1 MKRGHQW
8 GFAIR
13 WLMLPVAVI
22 LILVIFAGALDDL
35 NTDRAEEDQRQ
46 LEQVLRR
53 GCMTCYAA
61 EGIYP
66 PNLDYLEEHYGIQID
81 RERYTVYYD
90 IFGSNLMPEITVL
103 ENER

>member
-1 MKRGHQW
+1 
-8 GFAIR
+8 
-13 WLMLPVAVI
+13 MLPVALI
-22 LILVIFAGALDDL
+22 LILVLFAGMLDEL
-35 NTDRAEEDQRQ
+35 ESDRAEENQHQ
-46 LEQVLRR
+46 LEQILRR
-53 GCMTCYAA
+53 GCMTCYAS

>member
-1 MKRGHQW
+1 
-8 GFAIR
+8 
-13 WLMLPVAVI
+13 MLPVALI
-22 LILVIFAGALDDL
+22 LILVLFAGMLDELESDC
-35 NTDRAEEDQRQ
+35 AEENQYQ
-46 LEQVLRR
+46 LEQILRR
-53 GCMTCYAA
+53 GCMTCYAS

-66 PNLDYLEEHYGIQID
+66 PNLEYLEEHYGIQID